1 MMESLVCNHVP
12 GGFRPS
18 LHFYVSLDEE
28 HVCLEVQDSN
38 LTFDLGE
45 RSHHYALLILARMR
59 LVDATRQLDGQAQG
73 WVDMERLAKMLG
85 LDPGHLNIQ
94 IFRVRKQLAMALP
107 PGAPVPEL
115 VQRRRGALR
124 YGDLPFRITR
134 GASFEANFDPQIL
147 PTRGHLEDSLAA

>member
-1 MMESLVCNHVP
+1 MSSQVCSRMTAHSQ
-12 GGFRPS
+12 PS

-28 HVCLEVQDSN
+28 HVCLEVQDSH

-59 LVDATRQLDGQAQG
+59 LMDATRQLDGAAQG

-134 GASFEANFDPQIL
+134 GAAFEADFDPQYL
-147 PTRGHLEDSLAA
+147 TTQSRREDSMVA